1 MACISF
7 LFSCVASNCF
17 ILISFFVET
26 HLVFFS
32 PIFFYLSNYLF
43 IFGKK
48 MYEQE
53 QFFKDQIKIIHES
66 RDAKEESFER
76 LQQEQREKVKQ
87 SHVHPSNDR

>member
-1 MACISF
+1 
-7 LFSCVASNCF
+7 
-17 ILISFFVET
+17 
-26 HLVFFS
+26 
-32 PIFFYLSNYLF
+32 
-43 IFGKK
+43 

-87 SHVHPSNDR
+87 SHVHPSNGR